1 MKKLLVGFLTVVM
14 AGQVLAAEG
23 KKAKGPQ
30 VSKDIY
36 DAPEEESI
44 DLIQYLNLNE
54 KQLDKAG
61 DIHSE
66 AFDRMERIKDVL
78 RKPYA
83 EGLKDGKFNKELI
96 LKISVE
102 NFIELKKIWLD
113 AEEKLYNILNK
124 EQKKRF
130 YEFNESRLF

>member
-1 MKKLLVGFLTVVM
+1 
-14 AGQVLAAEG
+14 
-23 KKAKGPQ
+23 
-30 VSKDIY
+30 
-36 DAPEEESI
+36 
-44 DLIQYLNLNE
+44 LIQYLNLNE

-66 AFDRMERIKDVL
+66 AFDRMRRAKDVL

-96 LKISVE
+96 LKISVD
-102 NFIELKKIWLD
+102 NFRELKKIWLD